1 MNHFDFEKLDVYQ
14 VSLEFVVTA
23 DQIAADLPRGRS
35 YLKDQLR
42 RASNSIAANI
52 AEGVGEYSPA
62 EKTRFYRMARRSAV
76 ECASHLLVIEQL
88 HLGTAEL
95 LGTGRSQLL
104 RIVAMLT
111 SLAKSCSE
119 RKSEDRARER

>member
-1 MNHFDFEKLDVYQ
+1 MKLFDFEKLDVYQ
-14 VSLEFVVTA
+14 VALEFVATS
-23 DQIAADLPRGRS
+23 DQIATNLPRGRS

-76 ECASHLLVIEQL
+76 ECASHLLVIERL
-88 HLGTAEL
+88 KLGDRDGLEI
-95 LGTGRSQLL
+95 GRNQLL

-111 SLAKSCSE
+111 SLAKTCSPGDP
-119 RKSEDRARER
+119 RTSVR